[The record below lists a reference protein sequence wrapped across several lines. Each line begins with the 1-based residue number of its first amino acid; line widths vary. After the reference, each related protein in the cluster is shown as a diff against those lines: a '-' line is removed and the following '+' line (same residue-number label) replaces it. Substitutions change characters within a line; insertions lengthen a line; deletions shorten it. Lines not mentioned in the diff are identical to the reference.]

1 MYDGRRSCT
10 CGLCVLLHATSA
22 ATPTHDE
29 TNYVTVS
36 RYTSSHIL
44 HCCNDK
50 LAPYSKY
57 CSIRRRIASC
67 NVASW
72 LKPRSER
79 TGHESGEER
88 ERERERQRKK
98 DSCILGL
105 SLLVFAATA
114 ANVPLLQVRAF
125 QQPPG
130 TNPADLVYT
139 RRCIPFAK

>member
-1 MYDGRRSCT
+1 MITSRT
-10 CGLCVLLHATSA
+10 NVVLHCNAVQCIATSA

-36 RYTSSHIL
+36 RYTSSHTL

-50 LAPYSKY
+50 LAQYSKY

-88 ERERERQRKK
+88 ERERKRERERERDREKR
-98 DSCILGL
+98 I
-105 SLLVFAATA
+105 AAYSA
-114 ANVPLLQVRAF
+114 
-125 QQPPG
+125 
-130 TNPADLVYT
+130 
-139 RRCIPFAK
+139 